1 MHLLLVL
8 IFVLICAY
16 WYLTRT
22 HNYWVKQNVPTMPG
36 CVPGFGHVLP
46 SLLMRETLKDL
57 ADRAYRGFADSSVV
71 GFYFMR
77 KPMIVLRDPN
87 LVKHVLQSDFAS
99 FRNGCKINE
108 KADPLMAKNP
118 FFIYDLEAWRKSRAR
133 VVSHL
138 SGKKLSHLFVI
149 AQNVCAKM
157 MDFIERRLGESRD
170 AEYEVELKKLFVRYT
185 GEMVA
190 NSAFGVEGQS
200 FADERHPQSFHVVA
214 ESLFVPNF
222 VNVVKQTIITFIPE
236 AAAILNASMIP
247 RSAEDFFR
255 NMLLGILKHR
265 KRQSQT
271 SKPNDFLQFVLDTNT
286 QDDVESIIA
295 DVIIY
300 HADVYE
306 TSSSTLAFFMYQ
318 LSRHP
323 EEQEKIRQ
331 HVRDATRTTGGGQLT
346 YEALK
351 AMNYLEQAVYELLRM
366 IPPVPAL
373 LKRCVQ
379 NTTLVS
385 QDGLECRLRPGDGVL
400 IPVLGLQNDPKHWD
414 EPEAFRP
421 ERFGPEQLAERH
433 KYLFLAFG
441 EGPRMCVGMRLGLML
456 VKLAAASLLLNYSIE
471 SSAKSKNPLEMD
483 RTAFFA
489 YAKDGVWARFRKLP
503 L

>member
-87 LVKHVLQSDFAS
+87 LVKLVLQSDFAS
-99 FRNGCKINE
+99 FRNGRKINE

-118 FFIYDLEAWRKSRAR
+118 FFIHDLKAWRNSRAR

-138 SGKKLSHLFVI
+138 S
-149 AQNVCAKM
+149 
-157 MDFIERRLGESRD
+157 
-170 AEYEVELKKLFVRYT
+170 
-185 GEMVA
+185 
-190 NSAFGVEGQS
+190 
-200 FADERHPQSFHVVA
+200 
-214 ESLFVPNF
+214 
-222 VNVVKQTIITFIPE
+222 
-236 AAAILNASMIP
+236 AAILNASLIP
-247 RSAEDFFR
+247 RRAEDFFR
-255 NMLLGILKHR
+255 NTLLGILKHR

-271 SKPNDFLQFVLDTNT
+271 SKPNDFLQFVLDTNI

-306 TSSSTLAFFMYQ
+306 TSSSTLAFFVNQ
-318 LSRHP
+318 LLRHS

-331 HVRDATRTTGGGQLT
+331 HVRDATRTNEGGQLT

-351 AMNYLEQAVYELLRM
+351 AMNYLEQAVYESLRL

-373 LKRCVQ
+373 LQSCVQ

-385 QDGLECRLRPGDGVL
+385 QDGLECRLCPGDGVL

-421 ERFGPEQLAERH
+421 ERFGPEQLAKRH

-441 EGPRMCVGMRLGLML
+441 EGPRMCVGMRLGLLL

-471 SSAKSKNPLEMD
+471 LSGKSKSPLEMD
-483 RTAFFA
+483 RKAFFV

-503 L
+503 K

>member
-87 LVKHVLQSDFAS
+87 LVKLVLQSDFAS
-99 FRNGCKINE
+99 FRNGRKINE

-118 FFIYDLEAWRKSRAR
+118 FFIHDLKAWRNSRAR

-138 SGKKLSHLFVI
+138 S
-149 AQNVCAKM
+149 
-157 MDFIERRLGESRD
+157 
-170 AEYEVELKKLFVRYT
+170 
-185 GEMVA
+185 
-190 NSAFGVEGQS
+190 
-200 FADERHPQSFHVVA
+200 
-214 ESLFVPNF
+214 
-222 VNVVKQTIITFIPE
+222 
-236 AAAILNASMIP
+236 AAILNASLIP
-247 RSAEDFFR
+247 RRAEDFFR
-255 NMLLGILKHR
+255 NTLLGILKHR

-271 SKPNDFLQFVLDTNT
+271 SKPNDFLQFVLDTNI

-306 TSSSTLAFFMYQ
+306 TSSSTLAFFVNQ
-318 LSRHP
+318 LLRHS

-331 HVRDATRTTGGGQLT
+331 HVRDATRTNEGGQLT

-351 AMNYLEQAVYELLRM
+351 AMNYLEQAVYESLRL

-373 LKRCVQ
+373 LQSCVQ

-385 QDGLECRLRPGDGVL
+385 QDGLECRLCPGDGVL

-421 ERFGPEQLAERH
+421 ERFGPEQLAKRH

-441 EGPRMCVGMRLGLML
+441 EGPRMCVGMRLGL
-456 VKLAAASLLLNYSIE
+456 LLSIG
-471 SSAKSKNPLEMD
+471 
-483 RTAFFA
+483 
-489 YAKDGVWARFRKLP
+489 DGSQGIFCLR
-503 L
+503 